1 MPKSEPFAA
10 TDEPL
15 CVWCSRPE
23 PGDGSRQVRIE
34 YSSRGDRVPARLLLP
49 ERPDGAS
56 LLILAQPG
64 AGSRSL
70 DAPALCKAWVARGA
84 ALLVV
89 DLPLHGE
96 RASAKLSERVRAGMG
111 PEGTAS
117 SLERSL
123 WSDFV
128 QQAVADLRRGLAA
141 AWTHPEVAGR
151 PAGFAGFA
159 LGARV
164 GTLLCAVEPRIGAA
178 ALAGGGA
185 GLGPPE
191 LDPVRFAGE
200 IAPRPVLFVNARQDD
215 GVARASAERLHA
227 AARDPKEV
235 RWLDCNGAELPG
247 LALEAMGDFLREHAT
262 KP

>member
-1 MPKSEPFAA
+1 M
-10 TDEPL
+10 
-15 CVWCSRPE
+15 
-23 PGDGSRQVRIE
+23 E

-49 ERPDGAS
+49 ERPDSAG

-64 AGSRSL
+64 TGSRSL
-70 DAPALCKAWVARGA
+70 DDQALCKPWVARGA
-84 ALLVV
+84 AVLVV

-123 WSDFV
+123 WRDFV
-128 QQAVADLRRGLAA
+128 QQTVADLRRGLSAA
-141 AWTHPEVAGR
+141 GTHPEAAGR
-151 PAGFAGFA
+151 PAAFAGFG
-159 LGARV
+159 LGARI
-164 GTLLCAVEPRIGAA
+164 GTLLCAVEPRISAA

-191 LDPVRFAGE
+191 LDPLRFAAE
-200 IAPRPVLFVNARQDD
+200 IAPRPVLFVNARHDD
-215 GVARASAERLHA
+215 RVPQASAEALHA
-227 AARDPKEV
+227 AAREPKQI
-235 RWLDCNGAELPG
+235 RWLDCGGAELPL
-247 LALEAMGDFLREHAT
+247 LALEAMGEFLREHAT